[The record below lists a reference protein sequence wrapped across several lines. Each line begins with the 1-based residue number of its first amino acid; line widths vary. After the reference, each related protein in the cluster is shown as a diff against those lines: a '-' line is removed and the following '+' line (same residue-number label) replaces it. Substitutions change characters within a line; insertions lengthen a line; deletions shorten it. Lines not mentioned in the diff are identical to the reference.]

1 MAKRYRLNW
10 KGKLALFI
18 IASVAA
24 IGAFLLFSYLVGEAY
39 YTERVQIIQDNMK
52 LKNLIESQ
60 K

>member
-10 KGKLALFI
+10 KGKLAVFI

-24 IGAFLLFSYLVGEAY
+24 IGTFSLFSYLIGEAY
-39 YTERVQIIQDNMK
+39 FTEQVQIMK
-52 LKNLIESQ
+52 DSTNLKNLIESQ

>member
-10 KGKLALFI
+10 RGKLAVFI

-24 IGAFLLFSYLVGEAY
+24 VGAFSLFSYLVGEAY
-39 YTERVQIIQDNMK
+39 FTEQVQIIKDSMN
-52 LKNLIESQ
+52 LKNSIESN